1 MGTAYKGATNEV
13 QQKLRRV
20 IEVWRQRAIF
30 EPDIQEI
37 IENRVNGKDP
47 LSMQSLLLLTRLEI
61 DKSRSSGKKSL
72 LGGFSAGS
80 SSSSAP
86 SELQP
91 IVSSQIAVSKLA
103 LACASTSSTANL
115 EYDKLTD
122 ANAPILSPPVQA
134 ARLSSLFKSLASAEG
149 AVSESIK
156 ARETLIGGLEQLL
169 ETNRT
174 VLARERAQQRELA
187 NRKTTIEARKRD
199 VESAILRGLDSDPR
213 SQSYSNGDS
222 LGPRNNDQ
230 DETKASSTIEA
241 EPPQMEELTPPP
253 VGSLTPPGPFY
264 ANGNTG
270 IDTAEAESAHG
281 QEPALIASPFIPPY
295 AQFSLPAGADLLS
308 SFSVP
313 TTRPYPA
320 SPTNGGSTKKRRIES
335 ENESE
340 GEDAMAGLD
349 EDVAELLRAE
359 SGAR

>member
-1 MGTAYKGATNEV
+1 MATAYKGATNEV

-20 IEVWRQRAIF
+20 IEVWRQRVIF

-37 IENRVNGKDP
+37 IENRVNGRDP
-47 LSMQSLLLLTRLEI
+47 LSMQSHLLLTRLEI

-72 LGGFSAGS
+72 LGGFSAS
-80 SSSSAP
+80 SSGSSAP

-103 LACASTSSTANL
+103 LAFASTSSTANV

-122 ANAPILSPPVQA
+122 ANAPALSPPVQA
-134 ARLSSLFKSLASAEG
+134 ARLSSLFKTLANAEG

-174 VLARERAQQRELA
+174 VLARERIQQGELA
-187 NRKTTIEARKRD
+187 SRKTTIEARKRD

-213 SQSYSNGDS
+213 SHSNGDS

-230 DETKASSTIEA
+230 DETKTSSTIEA

-253 VGSLTPPGPFY
+253 IGSLTPPGPFY
-264 ANGNTG
+264 VNGNTG
-270 IDTAEAESAHG
+270 INTAELESAHG
-281 QEPALIASPFIPPY
+281 QEPALVASPFVPPY
-295 AQFSLPAGADLLS
+295 AQCSLPAGADLLS